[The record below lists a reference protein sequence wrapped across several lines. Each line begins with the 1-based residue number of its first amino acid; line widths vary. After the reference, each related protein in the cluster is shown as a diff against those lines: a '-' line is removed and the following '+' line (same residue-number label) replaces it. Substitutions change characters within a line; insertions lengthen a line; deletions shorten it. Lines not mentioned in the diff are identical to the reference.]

1 MLKKHNS
8 RKTMEAVSAS
18 LNLLN
23 LNKKIT
29 KIQRY
34 SSNLFFKNSS
44 IKSNKSQMDRVTDLH
59 GVPWFNEGADQVQ
72 VFHRFFDLLSPA
84 AGLVAG
90 E

>member
-1 MLKKHNS
+1 MLKKHSTCKNLGS
-8 RKTMEAVSAS
+8 CLS
-18 LNLLN
+18 LTELVESIQKL
-23 LNKKIT
+23 T
-29 KIQRY
+29 KSQRY

-44 IKSNKSQMDRVTDLH
+44 IKSNQSQMDQVTDLH
-59 GVPWFNEGADQVQ
+59 GVPWFNKGADQVQ